1 MTASPPAVALGF
13 ARLRKIPFLLYG
25 ILAISIGMAT
35 YLLGILMVVPRYL
48 LGLRARLL
56 QVDSAALGEAVR
68 CLGLPGDKSPA
79 LPLSSATG
87 DSGAAESTIQDAG
100 WNGGQPAWQL
110 RILSICAN
118 ALSLPSR
125 PA

>member
-1 MTASPPAVALGF
+1 MYGVASYMAL
-13 ARLRKIPFLLYG
+13 AACNYIWP
-25 ILAISIGMAT
+25 SAT
-35 YLLGILMVVPRYL
+35 EKLGINLADIAL
-48 LGLRARLL
+48 LRARLL